1 MLNCWF
7 NFQYLQGL
15 HFRSNTRLNLEEFV
29 EFVILMYF
37 VAKKFFHSQNISWS
51 HVECRYKLQIDQGSP
66 CKFRGVTMK
75 IRHVARSN
83 SREEMEFA
91 HGIMEQMR

>member
-1 MLNCWF
+1 
-7 NFQYLQGL
+7 
-15 HFRSNTRLNLEEFV
+15 V
-29 EFVILMYF
+29 YF
-37 VAKKFFHSQNISWS
+37 VAEICFHSQNISWS
-51 HVECRYKLQIDQGSP
+51 LVECRYRLQIDQGSP

-75 IRHVARSN
+75 IRHAAGSN